1 MSTSRALLAAL
12 AAVVAAAALT
22 SCSAGTPPVTPRA
35 AVTTGYHGPEPVG
48 AAARP
53 SFTLTDTKGQRY
65 DFGRETGGRPTLL
78 YFGYVNCPDEC
89 PTAMADIQAALRR
102 QPAAVRDA
110 VRVVFVSTDP
120 ARDTLPLIRQFLD
133 QWSISFVGL
142 TGTPAEVAVAAAAAG
157 AESSLGDPQP
167 TLSGQPDAHVE
178 KPGTAPH
185 KHFGPLGYAVT
196 HSDVIF
202 AYDTSDRL
210 PVVYPGGSTPS
221 DIAADLP
228 VLASKK
234 DRP

>member
-1 MSTSRALLAAL
+1 MRISRAGLATVTA
-12 AAVVAAAALT
+12 VAATVALT
-22 SCSAGTPPVTPRA
+22 GCSTGTAPVAARP
-35 AVTTGYHGPEPVG
+35 AVTSGYHGPEPEG
-48 AAARP
+48 AVTRP
-53 SFTLTDTKGQRY
+53 SFVLTDTNGQRY
-65 DFGRETGGRPTLL
+65 DFGRETAGRPTLL
-78 YFGYVNCPDEC
+78 YFGYVNCPDAC
-89 PTAMADIQAALRR
+89 PTAIADIQAALRR
-102 QPAAVRDA
+102 QPAAIRDA

-120 ARDTLPLIRQFLD
+120 ARDTRALIRRFLD
-133 QWSISFVGL
+133 QWSVTFIGL
-142 TGTPAEVAVAAAAAG
+142 TGTPAEVATAAAAAG
-157 AESSLGDPQP
+157 ATSSIGGPQP
-167 TLSGQPDAHVE
+167 TLSGQPNAHVE

-185 KHFGPLGYAVT
+185 QHFGPLGYAVT

>member
-1 MSTSRALLAAL
+1 MRMSRAGLALVL
-12 AAVVAAAALT
+12 AGVALT
-22 SCSAGTPPVTPRA
+22 ACGAGTPPTTARANVTS
-35 AVTTGYHGPEPVG
+35 GYHGPEPVG
-48 AAARP
+48 GITRP
-53 SFTLTDTKGQRY
+53 SFVLTDTTGRRY
-65 DFGRETGGRPTLL
+65 DFAARTGGRPTFL

-89 PTAMADIQAALRR
+89 PTAMADLQAAIRR
-102 QPAAVRDA
+102 QPASIRDE

-120 ARDTLPLIRQFLD
+120 KRDTGPLIRRFLD
-133 QWSISFVGL
+133 QWSTSFIGL
-142 TGTPAEVAVAAAAAG
+142 TGTPAEVAAAVKTAG
-157 AESSLGDPQP
+157 AVSELAGPQP
-167 TLSGQPDAHVE
+167 TRKGQPNAHPERSGV
-178 KPGTAPH
+178 PAH

-234 DRP
+234 DRS

>member
-1 MSTSRALLAAL
+1 MRISRAGL
-12 AAVVAAAALT
+12 AAVVVGFALT
-22 SCSAGTPPVTPRA
+22 GCSTGTAPVAART
-35 AVTTGYHGPEPVG
+35 AVTSGYHGPEPVG
-48 AAARP
+48 TPSRP
-53 SFTLTDTKGQRY
+53 SFVLTDTSNRPY
-65 DFGRETGGRPTLL
+65 DFQRETGGRPTLL

-102 QPAAVRDA
+102 QPAAIHDA

-120 ARDTLPLIRQFLD
+120 ARDTRANIRRFLD
-133 QWSISFVGL
+133 QWSVSFIGL
-142 TGTPAEVAVAAAAAG
+142 TGTPAEVAAAAAAAG
-157 AESSLGDPQP
+157 AVSELAGPQP

-202 AYDTSDRL
+202 AYDTSDHL

-234 DRP
+234 DQP